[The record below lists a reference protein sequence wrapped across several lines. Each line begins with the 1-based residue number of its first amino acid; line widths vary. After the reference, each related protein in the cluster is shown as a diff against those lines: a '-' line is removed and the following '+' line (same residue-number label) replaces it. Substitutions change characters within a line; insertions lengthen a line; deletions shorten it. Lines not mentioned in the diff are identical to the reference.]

1 MTLKFNNAFL
11 SLRRNSTLSHE
22 MLQFVCDHPKKFA
35 QSEQSRLCVATGPP
49 CHPEWWY
56 NHGPQQWAFRK
67 RRGLVVMPLGLFDP
81 ANDCYG
87 KGLLSGSGA
96 CKDPLPLPRW
106 GACLSNLLSVIC
118 AL

>member
-22 MLQFVCDHPKKFA
+22 MLQFACDHPKKFS

-56 NHGPQQWAFRK
+56 NHGPQQWAFRN

-96 CKDPLPLPRW
+96 CKDTASPLGSLP
-106 GACLSNLLSVIC
+106 VIC